1 MRTSVQSLLEF
12 NTVVDSSEEL
22 SDEQILYLMGQLG
35 GHLDGGLH
43 VANALIARSN
53 EEQVIESVL
62 SSYETTTTSNN
73 PQLALRIYY
82 ILWKVG
88 HDPDLMF
95 TKIVDALLLEEYIE
109 EQALLILILG
119 VDPKTDA
126 VRIGE
131 LLPLL
136 DHEEASIRNG
146 ILRVLSKFP
155 EIEGIEDRAIAALE
169 SDDPE
174 SRVTAAYALA
184 NLIKYKKDREKIEE
198 YRRLL
203 NALLSDES
211 ILVKGQ
217 AEYLIEDLA
226 E

>member
-1 MRTSVQSLLEF
+1 
-12 NTVVDSSEEL
+12 
-22 SDEQILYLMGQLG
+22 
-35 GHLDGGLH
+35 
-43 VANALIARSN
+43 
-53 EEQVIESVL
+53 
-62 SSYETTTTSNN
+62 
-73 PQLALRIYY
+73 
-82 ILWKVG
+82 
-88 HDPDLMF
+88 
-95 TKIVDALLLEEYIE
+95 
-109 EQALLILILG
+109 
-119 VDPKTDA
+119 
-126 VRIGE
+126 
-131 LLPLL
+131 
-136 DHEEASIRNG
+136 
-146 ILRVLSKFP
+146 
-155 EIEGIEDRAIAALE
+155 LE